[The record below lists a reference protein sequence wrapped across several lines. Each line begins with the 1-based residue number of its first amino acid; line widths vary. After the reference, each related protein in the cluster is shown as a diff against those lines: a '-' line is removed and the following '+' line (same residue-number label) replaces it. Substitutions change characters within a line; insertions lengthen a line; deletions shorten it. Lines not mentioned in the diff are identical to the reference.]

1 MNDTYLGIDVGT
13 SSMKMVLTDSEKHIL
28 GQISE
33 EYEAEQQQN
42 GWSEID
48 PEIWFQAM
56 KRGMHHIFEGQ
67 IPERLKGIGVTGQMH
82 TLIVVGED
90 GRPVR
95 PAMMWNDTRTK
106 DLLPELKE
114 KIQEFPEGEYLSQ
127 TISTG
132 SPAANLYWM
141 KVYEPENLK
150 KVRKF
155 LIGPDYLVYRLT
167 GNQTT
172 DCCEAS
178 TSCLYEICNKRW
190 SEEIRNLIG
199 LDQECYPK
207 LRGSVESAGKILS
220 EIAEEFEI
228 SKDVEVIVGT
238 GDNPA
243 TAIST
248 GCLGLG
254 YPVVSLGTSGVFM
267 MPIDKPESQTKG
279 KKILFSFDDKK
290 FQYLVQGVVQCNG
303 NTFDW
308 WNKNI
313 MELKRFKEL
322 TTSIDVNSNAQNDL
336 IFYPHLDGD
345 KTIYADP
352 ELRGAFIGLNLT
364 TSQEN
369 LFYAVI
375 EGLCFGFRELAEK
388 MHLPLEKYGTV
399 KVVGGGAKS
408 PVWLQTMANVL
419 NIAVEK
425 MEGMIGPAFGIA
437 LLAAYKGGSIT
448 SLEQIS
454 EGNVKIEC
462 RHEPDAE
469 AVKACQ
475 QKYEKYLRIR
485 SGLQYIKN
493 GVIE

>member
-1 MNDTYLGIDVGT
+1 M
-13 SSMKMVLTDSEKHIL
+13 
-28 GQISE
+28 
-33 EYEAEQQQN
+33 
-42 GWSEID
+42 
-48 PEIWFQAM
+48 
-56 KRGMHHIFEGQ
+56 
-67 IPERLKGIGVTGQMH
+67 
-82 TLIVVGED
+82 
-90 GRPVR
+90 
-95 PAMMWNDTRTK
+95 
-106 DLLPELKE
+106 
-114 KIQEFPEGEYLSQ
+114 
-127 TISTG
+127 
-132 SPAANLYWM
+132 
-141 KVYEPENLK
+141 
-150 KVRKF
+150 
-155 LIGPDYLVYRLT
+155 
-167 GNQTT
+167 
-172 DCCEAS
+172 
-178 TSCLYEICNKRW
+178 
-190 SEEIRNLIG
+190 RNLIG
-199 LDQECYPK
+199 LDQSCYPE
-207 LRGSVESAGKILS
+207 LRGSAECAGKIFPG
-220 EIAEEFEI
+220 IAEELGI
-228 SKDVEVIVGT
+228 SEEVEVIVGT

-313 MELKRFKEL
+313 MELKHFQEL
-322 TTSIDVNSNAQNDL
+322 TTSIDVNSNARNEL

-345 KTIYADP
+345 KPIYADP

-388 MHLPLEKYGTV
+388 MCLPLEKYGTV

-462 RHEPDAE
+462 RYEPNEE
-469 AVKACQ
+469 AFKACQ
-475 QKYEKYLRIR
+475 KKYQEYLRIR

-493 GVIE
+493 GVME